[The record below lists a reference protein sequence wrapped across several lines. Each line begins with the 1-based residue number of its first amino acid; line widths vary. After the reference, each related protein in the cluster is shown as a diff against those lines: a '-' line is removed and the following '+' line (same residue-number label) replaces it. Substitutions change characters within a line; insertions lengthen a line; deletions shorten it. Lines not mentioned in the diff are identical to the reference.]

1 MRATRVLLVDD
12 HELFRRGV
20 RNAIEYEADIEIVG
34 EAEDGAT
41 AVAKARE
48 LMPDLILMD
57 IDMPNGDGLEAVSAI
72 KRELFDVK
80 VIMLTVYDQNDH
92 LFEAI
97 KRGAEGFLNKNVRA
111 QEILASVRGV
121 MQGGAALSSQ
131 MSMRVLGEFVKMAE
145 NGASDAT
152 ASLTPREK
160 QVLQELGKGLSNKEI
175 AQALVIS
182 ENTVKVHVTN
192 ILRKLHLENRFQAAE
207 YIVGGM

>member
-111 QEILASVRGV
+111 QE
-121 MQGGAALSSQ
+121 
-131 MSMRVLGEFVKMAE
+131 
-145 NGASDAT
+145 
-152 ASLTPREK
+152 
-160 QVLQELGKGLSNKEI
+160 
-175 AQALVIS
+175 
-182 ENTVKVHVTN
+182 
-192 ILRKLHLENRFQAAE
+192 
-207 YIVGGM
+207 